1 MIAKAKSIAH
11 GSISI
16 DYITRLGEA
25 EIIALNHLPDDVEPS
40 TWYYQMML
48 HQKTSHRLARG
59 RPLKNTIIRMEISPS
74 REESANFKKED
85 WKKLFWDTLK
95 AMDAIDLG
103 QKGGHRK
110 IGKTNLANSQAVA
123 TLHRDSKSGILHL
136 HIDINRIDMYG
147 NINDDSFIGKRAVM
161 AANKVARQ
169 RGWIQAEEKSK
180 LNKTKISMDCYDVL
194 RNMRSFSWR
203 DYQTALAAKGYDVQ
217 IKRDHTNQVRGYTI
231 RMGNSIYKA
240 SDLGKGRNLTASR
253 IEATWRRLHKEAA
266 ITSQEPWLRPQR
278 PTWQSGQNSVQSS
291 STRRMARPVDAPQ
304 MTHRVINAD
313 GRDYEV
319 DVPDKAMSAM
329 KDEIASFQERAET
342 TERITDVALLLFAN
356 YINAAAAVAES
367 GGGGGGSPS
376 SDWGKKRDEDEDE
389 WLRRCART
397 AHQMLTT
404 PKFKRGRGR

>member
-48 HQKTSHRLARG
+48 HQQTSHRLARG

-136 HIDINRIDMYG
+136 HIDINRVDIDG

-161 AANKVARQ
+161 AANEVARQ

>member
-40 TWYYQMML
+40 SWYYQMML
-48 HQKTSHRLARG
+48 HQQTSHRLARG
-59 RPLKNTIIRMEISPS
+59 RPLKNSIIRIEVSPS
-74 REESANFKKED
+74 REESLNFTHRD
-85 WKKLFWDTLK
+85 WEKLVWDTLI
-95 AMDAIDLG
+95 AMDGINLSR
-103 QKGGHRK
+103 KGRK
-110 IGKTNLANSQAVA
+110 TARTNLSNSQFVA
-123 TLHRDSKSGILHL
+123 TLHRDSESGILHL
-136 HIDINRIDMYG
+136 HIDVNRIDMDS
-147 NINDDSFIGKRAVM
+147 NINDDSFIGRRATM
-161 AANKVARQ
+161 AANEVARQ
-169 RGWIQAEEKSK
+169 RGWIKAADKSNQ
-180 LNKTKISMDCYDVL
+180 NKKKISMDCYNVL
-194 RNMRSFSWR
+194 RNMRSFNWAA
-203 DYQTALAAKGYDVQ
+203 YQSALAAKGYDVQ

-253 IEATWRRLHKEAA
+253 IEATWRRLSNKEAA

-329 KDEIASFQERAET
+329 NDEIASYQESAET
-342 TERITDVALLLFAN
+342 ADRMADVALLLFAN
-356 YINAAAAVAES
+356 YLEAATSVAES

-376 SDWGKKRDEDEDE
+376 SDWRRKRDEDDED
-389 WLRRCART
+389 WLRRCARMS
-397 AHQMLTT
+397 HQMVTT

>member
-48 HQKTSHRLARG
+48 HQQTSHRLARG

-74 REESANFKKED
+74 REETANFKKED

-136 HIDINRIDMYG
+136 HIDINRVDIDG

-161 AANKVARQ
+161 AANEVARQ
-169 RGWIQAEEKSK
+169 RGWIQAADKSNQ
-180 LNKTKISMDCYDVL
+180 NKQKISIDCYDVL

-253 IEATWRRLHKEAA
+253 IEATWRRLHKETA

-304 MTHRVINAD
+304 MTHRVINAE
-313 GRDYEV
+313 GRDYKI
-319 DVPDKAMSAM
+319 DVPEKSMSAM

-404 PKFKRGRGR
+404 PKYKRGRSR

>member
-48 HQKTSHRLARG
+48 HQQTSHRLARG

-74 REESANFKKED
+74 REESANFQKED
-85 WKKLFWDTLK
+85 WKKFFWDTLK

-136 HIDINRIDMYG
+136 HIDINRVDMDG
-147 NINDDSFIGKRAVM
+147 NINDDSFVGKRAVM
-161 AANKVARQ
+161 AANEVARQ
-169 RGWIQAEEKSK
+169 RGWIQAADKSNQ
-180 LNKTKISMDCYDVL
+180 NKQKISMDCYDVL
-194 RNMRSFSWR
+194 RNMRSFNWR
-203 DYQTALAAKGYDVQ
+203 DYQSALAAKGYDVQ
-217 IKRDHTNQVRGYTI
+217 IKRDSRNQVRGYTI

-313 GRDYEV
+313 GRNYEV
-319 DVPDKAMSAM
+319 DVPEKSMSAM

-404 PKFKRGRGR
+404 PKYKRGRSR

>member
-136 HIDINRIDMYG
+136 HIDINRVDMDG

-161 AANKVARQ
+161 AANEVARQ
-169 RGWIQAEEKSK
+169 RGWIQAAAKSAQ
-180 LNKTKISMDCYDVL
+180 NKQNITMVCYNIL
-194 RNMRSFSWR
+194 RNMRSFSWVA
-203 DYQTALAAKGYDVQ
+203 YQSALESKGYDVQ
-217 IKRDHTNQVRGYTI
+217 IKHDSRNQVRGYSI

-278 PTWQSGQNSVQSS
+278 PTWQSGQNNVLTSS
-291 STRRMARPVDAPQ
+291 IRQTSKPVDVPQ
-304 MTHRVINAD
+304 MIHRYINVD
-313 GRDYEV
+313 GSDYEV
-319 DVPDKAMSAM
+319 DVPDKVLSAM
-329 KDEIASFQERAET
+329 KEEIASFQEPSETAE
-342 TERITDVALLLFAN
+342 RVVDVALLLFAN
-356 YINAAAAVAES
+356 YIDAATSVAES
-367 GGGGGGSPS
+367 GGGGGGSPT
-376 SDWGKKRDEDEDE
+376 SDWGRKRDEDDDD
-389 WLRRCART
+389 WWRRCART
-397 AHQMLTT
+397 AHQMVTT
-404 PKFKRGRGR
+404 PKYKRGRGR

>member
-48 HQKTSHRLARG
+48 HQQTSHRLARG
-59 RPLKNTIIRMEISPS
+59 RPLKNSIIRMEVSPS
-74 REESANFKKED
+74 REESANFKHED
-85 WKKLFWDTLK
+85 WVKLFWDTLK
-95 AMDAIDLG
+95 AMDSIDLG

-123 TLHRDSKSGILHL
+123 TLHRDSKSGIVHL
-136 HIDINRIDMYG
+136 HIDINRIDMDG

-161 AANKVARQ
+161 AANEVARQ

-180 LNKTKISMDCYDVL
+180 LNKTKISMDCYNVL
-194 RNMRSFSWR
+194 RSMGAFSWGT
-203 DYQTALAAKGYDVQ
+203 YQSALEAKGYDVQ

-240 SDLGKGRNLTASR
+240 SDLGKGRNLSASR

-304 MTHRVINAD
+304 MTHRVINAE
-313 GRDYEV
+313 GRDYKI
-319 DVPDKAMSAM
+319 DVPDKAITAM

-367 GGGGGGSPS
+367 GGGGGGSPT
-376 SDWGKKRDEDEDE
+376 SDWGRKRDEDDDD
-389 WLRRCART
+389 WWRRCART
-397 AHQMLTT
+397 AHQMVTT
-404 PKFKRGRGR
+404 PKYKRGRGR

>member
-161 AANKVARQ
+161 AATEVARQ

>member
-1 MIAKAKSIAH
+1 MIAKAKSISH

-25 EIIALNHLPDDVEPS
+25 EIICLNHLPKDVEPS
-40 TWYYQMML
+40 AWYYHMMA
-48 HQKTSHRLARG
+48 HQKSCHRLARG
-59 RPLKNTIIRMEISPS
+59 RPLKNSIIRIEVSPS
-74 REESANFKKED
+74 REESINFRKQD
-85 WKKLFWDTLK
+85 WKKLVIDTLK
-95 AMDAIDLG
+95 AMDAINLS
-103 QKGGHRK
+103 RK
-110 IGKTNLANSQAVA
+110 AGRKTAGRTNLSNSQYVA

-136 HIDINRIDMYG
+136 HIDINRVDMDG
-147 NINDDSFIGKRAVM
+147 NINDDSFVGKRAVM
-161 AANKVARQ
+161 AANEVARQ
-169 RGWIQAEEKSK
+169 RGWIQAADKSNQ
-180 LNKTKISMDCYDVL
+180 NKQKISMDCYDVL
-194 RNMRSFSWR
+194 RNMRSFNWR
-203 DYQTALAAKGYDVQ
+203 DYQSALAAKGYDVQ
-217 IKRDHTNQVRGYTI
+217 IKRDSRNQVRGYTI

-313 GRDYEV
+313 GRNYEV

-329 KDEIASFQERAET
+329 NDEIASYQESAET
-342 TERITDVALLLFAN
+342 ADRIADVALLLFAN
-356 YINAAAAVAES
+356 YINAATSIAES

-376 SDWGKKRDEDEDE
+376 SDWGRKRDEDDED
-389 WLRRCART
+389 WLQRCARMS
-397 AHQMLTT
+397 HQMVTT
-404 PKFKRGRGR
+404 KFKRVRGR